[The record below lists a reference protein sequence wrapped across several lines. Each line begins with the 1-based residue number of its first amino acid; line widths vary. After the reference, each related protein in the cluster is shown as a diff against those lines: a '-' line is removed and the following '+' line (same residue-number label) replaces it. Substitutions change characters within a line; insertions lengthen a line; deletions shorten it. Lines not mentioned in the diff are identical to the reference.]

1 MTQLFLRKM
10 MMLGDVVACSGRMI
24 FVAGEVRALMEGAKS
39 IEVHVYTCEI
49 HHRARD

>member
-1 MTQLFLRKM
+1 M
-10 MMLGDVVACSGRMI
+10 V
-24 FVAGEVRALMEGAKS
+24 FVAGEREVRALMEGAKS